1 MLWVPGWAQDR
12 LLLLQQQLL
21 TDCPLKQSCI
31 HTGPSTAA
39 GEPQAYKSSSRS
51 RASGSLNKHSNR
63 SVWGSDSAITWVRVR
78 VRFFNEWCAKFCVFF
93 FSLSMDRRSASL
105 SHQSVDPRVAL
116 LRRIRWWWFGSE
128 LGLFKEKEHLIGM
141 LSVTVKGRCLF
152 PEQSGVCC
160 HTVTLIVRPSF
171 FINAWLP
178 PLTVSSCTVI

>member
-39 GEPQAYKSSSRS
+39 GEPQAYKSSSKS

-93 FSLSMDRRSASL
+93 SLSPWIDDLHHCHISLLILESHCFGEFDGGGSVQSLDCSKRKRISLACLVWRWRADACFQSNQAFVATL
-105 SHQSVDPRVAL
+105 SH
-116 LRRIRWWWFGSE
+116 W
-128 LGLFKEKEHLIGM
+128 
-141 LSVTVKGRCLF
+141 
-152 PEQSGVCC
+152 
-160 HTVTLIVRPSF
+160 
-171 FINAWLP
+171 
-178 PLTVSSCTVI
+178 

>member
-1 MLWVPGWAQDR
+1 MCEDPTAPSREFAYVYVS
-12 LLLLQQQLL
+12 L
-21 TDCPLKQSCI
+21 TSGVQSF
-31 HTGPSTAA
+31 
-39 GEPQAYKSSSRS
+39 
-51 RASGSLNKHSNR
+51 
-63 SVWGSDSAITWVRVR
+63 VV
-78 VRFFNEWCAKFCVFF
+78 F